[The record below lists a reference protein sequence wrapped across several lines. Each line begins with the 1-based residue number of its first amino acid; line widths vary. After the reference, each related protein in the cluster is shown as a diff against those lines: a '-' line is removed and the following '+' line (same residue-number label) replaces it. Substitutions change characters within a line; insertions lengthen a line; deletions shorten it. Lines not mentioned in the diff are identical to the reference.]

1 MKIDCK
7 AQKKQES
14 QKKKKQQTHANE
26 NHNFG
31 EVIKSRTL
39 L

>member
-7 AQKKQES
+7 AQKNKQA
-14 QKKKKQQTHANE
+14 KKKKQHTHANE

>member
-1 MKIDCK
+1 MKINCK
-7 AQKKQES
+7 AQKN
-14 QKKKKQQTHANE
+14 KKAKTKKQHTHANE